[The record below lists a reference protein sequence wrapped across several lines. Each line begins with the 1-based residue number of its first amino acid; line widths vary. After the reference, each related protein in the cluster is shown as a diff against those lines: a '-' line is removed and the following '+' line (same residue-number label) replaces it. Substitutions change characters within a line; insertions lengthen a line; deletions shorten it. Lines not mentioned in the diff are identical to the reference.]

1 MNLTPLS
8 FGKLLDLQGSCTIMS
23 LIQVGTFLATIDF
36 EEGKPMTDSHL
47 PASNRT
53 IMVVD
58 DNHDLVEIVRLTLE
72 SKGFNVRCAYSGQ
85 ELFTGLEEQKPD
97 LILLDIM
104 MPKMDGLEVLT
115 RLRENSDTASIPVI
129 LLTAKVLYDDVIRGY
144 KRGAEYYITKPF
156 TPTQVLEGVNLIL
169 GRDQGQSAGS
179 P

>member
-1 MNLTPLS
+1 
-8 FGKLLDLQGSCTIMS
+8 
-23 LIQVGTFLATIDF
+23 
-36 EEGKPMTDSHL
+36 MTDSHL

-58 DNHDLVEIVRLTLE
+58 DNPDQVDILRITLE
-72 SKGFNVRCAYSGQ
+72 SKGFNVRCAYSGKD
-85 ELFTGLEEQKPD
+85 LFAGLEELKPD
-97 LILLDIM
+97 LIILDIM

-144 KRGAEYYITKPF
+144 KMGAEYYITKPF
-156 TPTQVLEGVNLIL
+156 TPTQVLDGVNLVL
-169 GRDQGQSAGS
+169 GKDQGRSVES